1 MIYLDSIQFPSQEA
15 ESGYFCRPIP
25 TYYQSN
31 YPFQVFP
38 QKGMDKVHFSDITI
52 FCGTN
57 GSGKSTTLNVIAEKL
72 NLNRDS
78 RFNTTEL
85 YKDFVEMTKVQ
96 FGTHDWEEVNKVMAT
111 SRIITSDDVFN
122 HILDVRQKN
131 DDLEFKRNVILRKRA
146 EYCDSANIPREINF
160 DDPSSFRRY
169 KDYADMTSKSFSGY
183 VRSRGVINERTYS
196 NGENGY
202 RYFTDAIK
210 ENGIYLL
217 DEPEN
222 SLSAQLQIELGEF
235 ILGMARFY
243 GCQFIISSHS
253 PFILSIPFARIYDMD
268 AYPVRETRW
277 TDVPSVRMYQDF
289 FKQHEGEF

>member
-1 MIYLDSIQFPSQEA
+1 
-15 ESGYFCRPIP
+15 
-25 TYYQSN
+25 
-31 YPFQVFP
+31 
-38 QKGMDKVHFSDITI
+38 MDKVHFSDITI

-96 FGTHDWEEVNKVMAT
+96 FGTHDWEEINKVMAI

-277 TDVPSVRMYQDF
+277 TDVPSVRMYHDF
-289 FKQHEGEF
+289 FKQHEEEF